1 MNKINKFISV
11 HGIAC
16 LLVCTL
22 IFFLGDQPKA
32 LSQTKNN
39 FDIAQSTTSGIVEI
53 QGDKIQFQGEIVANE
68 DVSAVAVFGDRLFL
82 GADEGSQIQVL
93 KKIPEGSAYQVVQNI
108 DLPVPVKNKEIDI
121 EGIAIA
127 NNTVYVV
134 GSHSLN
140 RKIIKSDLT
149 YQDNLKRIEKI
160 EDDTNRQ
167 GIYRLEL
174 DPNTAQPI
182 SEIKRESLSN
192 ITKNNKILKT
202 FITIPSKENGI
213 DIEGIAVKED
223 KLYLGFRSPILRD
236 NYVPVLVVKFED
248 INQENSYQ
256 ISYVNLNGNGIRDL
270 TAVDK
275 GFLVLAGAGGDGNS
289 PYQLYLWDGKDNI
302 PGTDKQLTTPKLLAE
317 IPAPP
322 DAKAEGMT
330 VIEETNSAYEI
341 LVVYDGIA
349 NGNPTLFKV
358 NK

>member
-53 QGDKIQFQGEIVANE
+53 QGDKIKFQGEIVANE

-108 DLPVPVKNKEIDI
+108 DLPVPVENKEIDI

-140 RKIIKSDLT
+140 RKTIKSDLT
-149 YQDNLKRIEKI
+149 YQDNLKRIEKR
-160 EDDTNRQ
+160 N
-167 GIYRLEL
+167 
-174 DPNTAQPI
+174 
-182 SEIKRESLSN
+182 LS
-192 ITKNNKILKT
+192 
-202 FITIPSKENGI
+202 
-213 DIEGIAVKED
+213 
-223 KLYLGFRSPILRD
+223 FRTRP
-236 NYVPVLVVKFED
+236 
-248 INQENSYQ
+248 
-256 ISYVNLNGNGIRDL
+256 
-270 TAVDK
+270 
-275 GFLVLAGAGGDGNS
+275 
-289 PYQLYLWDGKDNI
+289 
-302 PGTDKQLTTPKLLAE
+302 
-317 IPAPP
+317 
-322 DAKAEGMT
+322 
-330 VIEETNSAYEI
+330 
-341 LVVYDGIA
+341 
-349 NGNPTLFKV
+349 
-358 NK
+358 